1 MVIPK
6 EFKNISGEFVQ
17 TLETI
22 KLEDEEEYD
31 MGDKHGT
38 SKNLSTMSLNSNL
51 SAISGLD
58 VNNLPV

>member
-1 MVIPK
+1 M
-6 EFKNISGEFVQ
+6 
-17 TLETI
+17 ETI